1 MSGPQQMAPDPK
13 KILHQAVGRG
23 EALELPDRLEAAQ
36 LSWVS
41 SSTVS
46 RRQGRHV
53 EPGRSTG
60 PKHARERRAVVPT
73 VARPPEIV
81 MPA

>member
-46 RRQGRHV
+46 R
-53 EPGRSTG
+53 
-60 PKHARERRAVVPT
+60 
-73 VARPPEIV
+73 
-81 MPA
+81 